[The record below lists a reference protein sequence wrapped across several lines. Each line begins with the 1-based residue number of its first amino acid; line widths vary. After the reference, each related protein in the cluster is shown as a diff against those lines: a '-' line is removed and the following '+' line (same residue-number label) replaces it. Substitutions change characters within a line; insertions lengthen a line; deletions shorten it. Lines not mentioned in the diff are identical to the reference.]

1 MFTLPT
7 IPNKS
12 ETAPAPS
19 KPANAKP
26 SAFASVPGPG
36 RKGAQYSVE
45 LLEKARADSDTVL
58 KELGSQLG
66 GLSGAEAGSRLK
78 RVGANEIA
86 REKRQS
92 VLMRLLRNVKNPL
105 VLLLVALGV
114 ISYLTGDLRATVV
127 IFVMVVLGVV
137 LRFFQELRADNA
149 AEKLQAMVSNTA
161 TLVRAGKEEEVS
173 LKFLVPGDIIRLAAG
188 DMVPADVRVLSAKDL
203 FLNQAALTGEALPVE
218 KKAAPAPADIQ
229 NPLELPNLCFLGS
242 NVESGSATA
251 VVILTGNRTYFG
263 SLAASIVGQRQLT
276 SFDLGINKFTWLMIR
291 FIAVMVP
298 AVFLINGL
306 SKHNWLEAFLFAMAV
321 AVGLTP
327 EMLPMIVTVNLSKG
341 ALAMARKKVIVKRLN
356 AIQNFGAMDVLCT
369 DKTGTLTQGKIVLEK
384 HLDVHGDPSEKVLQ
398 YGYLNS
404 YHHTGLKNLLDEA
417 ILDHKELRE
426 HLKADEKYHK
436 IDEIPFDFV
445 RRRMSVVVEDDTGLN
460 TLICKGAVEEV
471 LSQCTRVEV
480 KGEVIEVLPENDIK
494 RRKLADDLNGQGF
507 RVIALAY
514 KQLPGGSDEPV
525 YSVKDESDLIL
536 LGFLAFLDP
545 PKDTA
550 AEALKRL
557 HGLSVD
563 VKVLTGDNEI
573 ITTYICKQ
581 VGMPVEHLLLGSQ
594 IEAMNDTELAEA
606 ASATSV
612 FARLAPAHKE
622 RIIRALQS
630 KGRVLGFMGDG
641 INDAPALKA
650 ADVGISVDSAVDI
663 AKESSDIILLENS
676 LLVLEQGVLEGR
688 RVFGNIVKYIK
699 MAASSNFGNM
709 FSVVGASAFLPFL
722 PMLPIQV
729 LTNNLLYD
737 FSQTTIPTD
746 QVDAD
751 WLTKPRQWGIGRLL
765 RFILFI
771 GPISSI
777 FDYLTFFLM
786 LYIFNCWHNP
796 ALFHTGWFVESLF
809 TQTLIIHVIRT
820 NKIPFI
826 QSWASWPLIL
836 TSLIIVA
843 AGAWLTISPLATTLG
858 FVPLPPLFW
867 LYLALMLL
875 GYALLT
881 QVVKTWFIRRFG
893 E

>member
-1 MFTLPT
+1 MGLPT
-7 IPNKS
+7 TKMS
-12 ETAPAPS
+12 PAQR
-19 KPANAKP
+19 
-26 SAFASVPGPG
+26 PGNFTG
-36 RKGAQYSVE
+36 VKGAHFPDQ
-45 LLEKARADSDTVL
+45 LLEKACTDAETVLRELESRLDGLSQAEADSRS
-58 KELGSQLG
+58 KQFGP
-66 GLSGAEAGSRLK
+66 
-78 RVGANEIA
+78 NEIA
-86 REKRQS
+86 RERRQS
-92 VLMRLLRNVKNPL
+92 AVMRLLSNVKNPL
-105 VLLLVALGV
+105 VLLLTALGV
-114 ISYLTGDLRATVV
+114 LSFLTGDLRATVV

-137 LRFFQELRADNA
+137 LRFVQEMRADNA
-149 AEKLQAMVSNTA
+149 AEKLKAMVSNTA
-161 TLVRAGKEEEVS
+161 TLVREGKEAEVP
-173 LKFLVPGDIIRLAAG
+173 LRMLVPGDIIRLAAG

-203 FLNQAALTGEALPVE
+203 FLNQSALTGESLPVE
-218 KKAAPAPADIQ
+218 RKADATSAAIQ
-229 NPLELPNLCFLGS
+229 NPLELPNVCFLGS

-251 VVILTGNRTYFG
+251 VVIHTADRTYFG
-263 SLAASIVGQRQLT
+263 SLATSIVGQRQLT
-276 SFDLGINKFTWLMIR
+276 SFDKGINKFTWLMIY

-341 ALAMARKKVIVKRLN
+341 ALAMAHKKVIVKRLN

-384 HLDVHGDPSEKVLQ
+384 HLDAHGDPSEKVLQ

-417 ILDHKELRE
+417 ILAHEELEER
-426 HLKADEKYHK
+426 LKAKEKFRK

-445 RRRMSVVVEDDTGLN
+445 RRRMSVVVEDTAGLN

-471 LSQCTRVEV
+471 LGLCTRVEV
-480 KGEVIEVLPENDIK
+480 KGEVIEVLPEHDAK
-494 RRKLADDLNGQGF
+494 RRQIADELNGQGF

-514 KQLPGGSDEPV
+514 KQMPGATDEPT
-525 YSVKDESDLIL
+525 YAVKDESDLIL

-550 AEALKRL
+550 SPALKQL
-557 HGLSVD
+557 HHLNVD
-563 VKVLTGDNEI
+563 VKILTGDNEI
-573 ITTYICKQ
+573 ITAYICKE
-581 VGMPVEHLLLGSQ
+581 VGMPVEHLVLGSR
-594 IEAMNDTELAEA
+594 IEAMSEAELAEA
-606 ASATSV
+606 ASVTSV

-630 KGRVLGFMGDG
+630 KGHVLGFMGDG

-676 LLVLEQGVLEGR
+676 LLILEQGVREGR

-746 QVDAD
+746 EVDAD
-751 WLTKPRQWGIGRLL
+751 WLTKPRKWEIGGIL
-765 RFILFI
+765 RFILSI

-777 FDYLTFFLM
+777 FDYLTFFMM
-786 LYIFNCWHNP
+786 LYVFNCWHNP
-796 ALFHTGWFVESLF
+796 VLFHTGWFVESLF

-820 NKIPFI
+820 NKIPFL
-826 QSWASWPLIL
+826 QSWASRPLIV
-836 TSLIIVA
+836 TSVIIVTVG
-843 AGAWLTISPLATTLG
+843 AGLTVSPLAGALG
-858 FVPLPPLFW
+858 FVPLAPLYW
-867 LYLALMLL
+867 LLLAIILVC
-875 GYALLT
+875 YVVLT
-881 QVVKTWFIRRFG
+881 QLAKTWFYSRFG
-893 E
+893 EY

>member
-1 MFTLPT
+1 MIFIMPT
-7 IPNKS
+7 SANKS
-12 ETAPAPS
+12 EAGQEPV
-19 KPANAKP
+19 KPKAE
-26 SAFASVPGPG
+26 
-36 RKGAQYSVE
+36 GADYSGQ
-45 LLEKARADSDTVL
+45 LLEKARTDTDTVL
-58 KELGSQLG
+58 KELGSRLD
-66 GLSGAEAGSRLK
+66 GLSDAEAGARLK
-78 RVGANEIA
+78 RVGPNEIA

-92 VLMRLLRNVKNPL
+92 ALMRLLSNIKNPL
-105 VLLLVALGV
+105 VLLLLALGV
-114 ISYLTGDLRATVV
+114 LSFLTGDLRATVV

-137 LRFFQELRADNA
+137 LRFYQEMRADNA

-161 TLVRAGKEEEVS
+161 TVVRGGKEAEIS
-173 LKFLVPGDIIRLAAG
+173 LKLLVPGDIIRLAAG

-218 KKAAPAPADIQ
+218 RKSPPAPADLE
-229 NPLELPNLCFLGS
+229 NPLDQPNLCFLGS
-242 NVESGSATA
+242 NVESGSAAA
-251 VVILTGNRTYFG
+251 VVIFTGERTYFG
-263 SLAASIVGQRQLT
+263 SLAASIVGERQLT
-276 SFDLGINKFTWLMIR
+276 SFDKGINKFTWMMIW

-306 SKHNWLEAFLFAMAV
+306 SKHDWLEAFLFAMAV

-384 HLDVHGDPSEKVLQ
+384 HLDVYGDPSERVLHF
-398 YGYLNS
+398 GYLNS
-404 YHHTGLKNLLDEA
+404 FHHTGLKNLLDKA
-417 ILDHKELRE
+417 ILDHEELKE
-426 HLKADEKYHK
+426 HLKADEKYRK

-460 TLICKGAVEEV
+460 TLICKGAVDEV
-471 LSQCTRVEV
+471 MGLCSRVEV
-480 KGEVIEVLPENDIK
+480 KGEVIEVLPEHDAK
-494 RRKLADDLNGQGF
+494 RRELADDLNSQGF
-507 RVIALAY
+507 RVVALAY
-514 KQLPGGSDEPV
+514 KQMPGASDEPV

-545 PKDTA
+545 PKESA

-557 HGLSVD
+557 HNLSVD

-573 ITTYICKQ
+573 ITAYICKE

-594 IEAMNDTELAEA
+594 IETMSETELAEA
-606 ASATSV
+606 AVATSV
-612 FARLAPAHKE
+612 FARLVPAHKE
-622 RIIRALQS
+622 RIIHALQS
-630 KGRVLGFMGDG
+630 KGHVLGFMGDG

-729 LTNNLLYD
+729 LINNLLYD

-746 QVDAD
+746 QVDEE
-751 WLTKPRQWGIGRLL
+751 WLIKPRQWTIDKIL

-777 FDYLTFFLM
+777 FDYLTFFMM
-786 LYIFNCWHNP
+786 LYIFNCWQNP

-826 QSWASWPLIL
+826 QSRASWQLIL
-836 TSLIIVA
+836 SSIIIIVA
-843 AGAWLTISPLATTLG
+843 GALLTISPLANTLG
-858 FVPLPPLFW
+858 FVPLPPLYW
-867 LYLALMLL
+867 LYLTFMML

-881 QVVKTWFIRRFG
+881 QLVKMWFIRRFG
-893 E
+893 D

>member
-1 MFTLPT
+1 
-7 IPNKS
+7 
-12 ETAPAPS
+12 
-19 KPANAKP
+19 
-26 SAFASVPGPG
+26 
-36 RKGAQYSVE
+36 
-45 LLEKARADSDTVL
+45 
-58 KELGSQLG
+58 
-66 GLSGAEAGSRLK
+66 
-78 RVGANEIA
+78 
-86 REKRQS
+86 
-92 VLMRLLRNVKNPL
+92 
-105 VLLLVALGV
+105 
-114 ISYLTGDLRATVV
+114 
-127 IFVMVVLGVV
+127 
-137 LRFFQELRADNA
+137 
-149 AEKLQAMVSNTA
+149 
-161 TLVRAGKEEEVS
+161 
-173 LKFLVPGDIIRLAAG
+173 
-188 DMVPADVRVLSAKDL
+188 
-203 FLNQAALTGEALPVE
+203 
-218 KKAAPAPADIQ
+218 
-229 NPLELPNLCFLGS
+229 
-242 NVESGSATA
+242 
-251 VVILTGNRTYFG
+251 
-263 SLAASIVGQRQLT
+263 
-276 SFDLGINKFTWLMIR
+276 
-291 FIAVMVP
+291 
-298 AVFLINGL
+298 
-306 SKHNWLEAFLFAMAV
+306 
-321 AVGLTP
+321 
-327 EMLPMIVTVNLSKG
+327 
-341 ALAMARKKVIVKRLN
+341 
-356 AIQNFGAMDVLCT
+356 
-369 DKTGTLTQGKIVLEK
+369 
-384 HLDVHGDPSEKVLQ
+384 VHGDPSEKVLQ

-404 YHHTGLKNLLDEA
+404 FHHTGLKNLLDEA

-426 HLKADEKYHK
+426 HLKADEKYRK
-436 IDEIPFDFV
+436 IDEIPFEFV

-480 KGEVIEVLPENDIK
+480 KGEVIQVLPEHDAK
-494 RRKLADDLNGQGF
+494 RRQLADDLNGQGF

-514 KQLPGGSDEPV
+514 KQMPGGSDEPV

-594 IEAMNDTELAEA
+594 IETMSDPELAEA
-606 ASATSV
+606 AGTTSV

-622 RIIRALQS
+622 RVIRALQS
-630 KGRVLGFMGDG
+630 KGHVLGFMGDG

-722 PMLPIQV
+722 PMRPIQV

-751 WLTKPRQWGIGRLL
+751 WLAKPRKWEIGKFL

-786 LYIFNCWHNP
+786 LYIFDCWHNP
-796 ALFHTGWFVESLF
+796 ALFQTGWFVESLF

-826 QSWASWPLIL
+826 QSRASWPLIL
-836 TSLIIVA
+836 TSIIIVA
-843 AGAWLTISPLATTLG
+843 AGAWLTVSPLAATLG
-858 FVPLPPLFW
+858 FVPLPPMFW
-867 LYLALMLL
+867 LYLAIMLL

>member
-1 MFTLPT
+1 M
-7 IPNKS
+7 
-12 ETAPAPS
+12 
-19 KPANAKP
+19 
-26 SAFASVPGPG
+26 
-36 RKGAQYSVE
+36 
-45 LLEKARADSDTVL
+45 
-58 KELGSQLG
+58 
-66 GLSGAEAGSRLK
+66 
-78 RVGANEIA
+78 
-86 REKRQS
+86 
-92 VLMRLLRNVKNPL
+92 
-105 VLLLVALGV
+105 
-114 ISYLTGDLRATVV
+114 
-127 IFVMVVLGVV
+127 
-137 LRFFQELRADNA
+137 
-149 AEKLQAMVSNTA
+149 
-161 TLVRAGKEEEVS
+161 
-173 LKFLVPGDIIRLAAG
+173 LVPGDIVRLAAG
-188 DMVPADVRVLSAKDL
+188 DMVPADLRVLSAKDL
-203 FLNQAALTGEALPVE
+203 FLNQAALTGESVPVE
-218 KKAAPAPADIQ
+218 KKSAPASENVN
-229 NPLELPNLCFLGS
+229 NPLELPDICFLGS
-242 NVESGSATA
+242 NVESGSATG
-251 VVILTGNRTYFG
+251 VVLYTGARTYFG
-263 SLAASIVGQRQLT
+263 ALAEHLAAPRQST
-276 SFDLGINKFTWLMIR
+276 GFDKGIDKFTWLMIR

-298 AVFLINGL
+298 AVFLINGFT
-306 SKHNWLEAFLFAMAV
+306 KHDWLEAFLFAMAV

-327 EMLPMIVTVNLSKG
+327 EMLPMIVTVNLSNG

-384 HLDVHGDPSEKVLQ
+384 HLDAHGDPSEKVLQ

-417 ILDHKELRE
+417 ILAHEELEER
-426 HLKADEKYHK
+426 LKAKEQYRK

-471 LSQCTRVEV
+471 LSLCTRVEV
-480 KGEVIEVLPENDIK
+480 KGEVIEVLPEHDV
-494 RRKLADDLNGQGF
+494 RRRQLADDLNGQGF

-514 KQLPGGSDEPV
+514 KQMPGATDEPT
-525 YSVKDESDLIL
+525 YAIKDESDLIL

-557 HGLSVD
+557 HNLNVD
-563 VKVLTGDNEI
+563 VKILTGDNEI
-573 ITTYICKQ
+573 ITAYICKE
-581 VGMPVEHLLLGSQ
+581 VGMPVEHLLLGTQ
-594 IEAMNDTELAEA
+594 IEAMSEAELAEA
-606 ASATSV
+606 ASVTSV

-630 KGRVLGFMGDG
+630 KGHVLGFMGDG

-676 LLVLEQGVLEGR
+676 LLILEKGVLEGR

-709 FSVVGASAFLPFL
+709 FSVVGSSAFLPFL
-722 PMLPIQV
+722 PMRPIQV

-746 QVDAD
+746 KVDAD
-751 WLTKPRQWGIGRLL
+751 WLTKPRKWEIGRIL

-771 GPISSI
+771 GPISSL
-777 FDYLTFFLM
+777 FDYLTFFMM
-786 LYIFNCWHNP
+786 LYVFNCWHNP
-796 ALFHTGWFVESLF
+796 ALFQTGWFVESLF

-820 NKIPFI
+820 NKIPFL

-836 TSLIIVA
+836 SSVIIVA
-843 AGAWLTISPLATTLG
+843 VGAGLTVSPLAGALG
-858 FVPLPPLFW
+858 FVPLPPLYW
-867 LYLALMLL
+867 LLLAIILVC
-875 GYALLT
+875 YVVLT
-881 QVVKTWFIRRFG
+881 QLVKTWFYRRFG

>member
-1 MFTLPT
+1 
-7 IPNKS
+7 
-12 ETAPAPS
+12 
-19 KPANAKP
+19 
-26 SAFASVPGPG
+26 
-36 RKGAQYSVE
+36 
-45 LLEKARADSDTVL
+45 
-58 KELGSQLG
+58 
-66 GLSGAEAGSRLK
+66 
-78 RVGANEIA
+78 
-86 REKRQS
+86 
-92 VLMRLLRNVKNPL
+92 
-105 VLLLVALGV
+105 
-114 ISYLTGDLRATVV
+114 
-127 IFVMVVLGVV
+127 
-137 LRFFQELRADNA
+137 
-149 AEKLQAMVSNTA
+149 
-161 TLVRAGKEEEVS
+161 
-173 LKFLVPGDIIRLAAG
+173 
-188 DMVPADVRVLSAKDL
+188 
-203 FLNQAALTGEALPVE
+203 
-218 KKAAPAPADIQ
+218 
-229 NPLELPNLCFLGS
+229 
-242 NVESGSATA
+242 
-251 VVILTGNRTYFG
+251 
-263 SLAASIVGQRQLT
+263 
-276 SFDLGINKFTWLMIR
+276 
-291 FIAVMVP
+291 
-298 AVFLINGL
+298 
-306 SKHNWLEAFLFAMAV
+306 
-321 AVGLTP
+321 
-327 EMLPMIVTVNLSKG
+327 
-341 ALAMARKKVIVKRLN
+341 
-356 AIQNFGAMDVLCT
+356 
-369 DKTGTLTQGKIVLEK
+369 
-384 HLDVHGDPSEKVLQ
+384 
-398 YGYLNS
+398 
-404 YHHTGLKNLLDEA
+404 
-417 ILDHKELRE
+417 
-426 HLKADEKYHK
+426 
-436 IDEIPFDFV
+436 
-445 RRRMSVVVEDDTGLN
+445 MSVVVEDDTGLN

-480 KGEVIEVLPENDIK
+480 KGEVIQVLPEHDAK
-494 RRKLADDLNGQGF
+494 RRQLADDLNGQGF

-514 KQLPGGSDEPV
+514 KQMPGGSDEPV

-594 IEAMNDTELAEA
+594 IETMSDPELAEA
-606 ASATSV
+606 AGTTSV

-622 RIIRALQS
+622 RVIRALQS
-630 KGRVLGFMGDG
+630 KGHVLGFMGDG

-722 PMLPIQV
+722 PMRPIQV

-751 WLTKPRQWGIGRLL
+751 WLAKPRKWEIGKFL

-786 LYIFNCWHNP
+786 LYIFDCWHNP
-796 ALFHTGWFVESLF
+796 ALFQTGWFVESLF

-826 QSWASWPLIL
+826 QSRASWPLIL
-836 TSLIIVA
+836 TSIIIVA
-843 AGAWLTISPLATTLG
+843 AGAWLTVSPLAATLG

-867 LYLALMLL
+867 LYLAIMLL

>member
-1 MFTLPT
+1 MQ
-7 IPNKS
+7 I
-12 ETAPAPS
+12 S
-19 KPANAKP
+19 KKTMNASQHPGKVIG
-26 SAFASVPGPG
+26 ADAAHDSV
-36 RKGAQYSVE
+36 Q
-45 LLEKARADSDTVL
+45 LLEQAHTDCDAVL
-58 KELGSQLG
+58 KALGSQLG
-66 GLSGAEAGSRLK
+66 GLSEAEADSRLK
-78 RVGANEIA
+78 QFGTNEIA
-86 REKRQS
+86 RERRQS
-92 VLMRLLRNVKNPL
+92 ALMRLLSNVKNPL

-114 ISYLTGDLRATVV
+114 LSYLTGDLRATVV

-149 AEKLQAMVSNTA
+149 AAKLQAMVSNKA
-161 TLVRAGKEEEVS
+161 TVVRDGKEAEVS
-173 LKFLVPGDIIRLAAG
+173 LKLLVPGDIIRLAAG

-218 KKAAPAPADIQ
+218 RKAAPASANVQ
-229 NPLELPNLCFLGS
+229 NPLDLPNTCFLGS

-251 VVILTGNRTYFG
+251 VVIHTGNRTYFG
-263 SLAASIVGQRQLT
+263 SLATSIVGQRQLT

-306 SKHNWLEAFLFAMAV
+306 SRHNWLEAFLFAMAV

-384 HLDVHGDPSEKVLQ
+384 HLDVNGDPSEKVLQ

-417 ILDHKELRE
+417 ILNHEELEE
-426 HLKADEKYHK
+426 HLKAKEDYRK

-445 RRRMSVVVEDDTGLN
+445 RRRMSVVVENEAGLN

-471 LSQCTRVEV
+471 LGLCNRVELNG
-480 KGEVIEVLPENDIK
+480 KVIPVESEHDAK
-494 RRKLADDLNGQGF
+494 RRQIADDLNGQGF

-514 KQLPGGSDEPV
+514 KEMPKASDQPV
-525 YSVKDESDLIL
+525 YSVKDEADLIL

-550 AEALKRL
+550 IEALKRL
-557 HGLSVD
+557 HGLSVE

-573 ITTYICKQ
+573 ITAYICQQ
-581 VGMPVEHLLLGSQ
+581 VGIPVEHLLLGSK
-594 IEAMNDTELAEA
+594 IETMSDTELAAA
-606 ASATSV
+606 ASITSV
-612 FARLAPAHKE
+612 FARLVPAHKE
-622 RIIRALQS
+622 RIIHALQS
-630 KGRVLGFMGDG
+630 KGHVLGFLGDG

-746 QVDAD
+746 QVDVD
-751 WLTKPRQWGIGRLL
+751 WLTKPRKWEIGRIL

-777 FDYLTFFLM
+777 FDYLTFFMM
-786 LYIFNCWHNP
+786 LYVFNCWNNP

-820 NKIPFI
+820 NKILFL

-836 TSLIIVA
+836 TSIIIVA
-843 AGAWLTISPLATTLG
+843 VGAWLTVSPLAGTLG
-858 FVPLPPLFW
+858 FVPLPPRYWLF
-867 LYLALMLL
+867 LAIMML

>member
-1 MFTLPT
+1 MGLPT
-7 IPNKS
+7 TTMSPPQHQGNL
-12 ETAPAPS
+12 T
-19 KPANAKP
+19 
-26 SAFASVPGPG
+26 GG
-36 RKGAQYSVE
+36 KGAHVSDQ
-45 LLEKARADSDTVL
+45 LLEKARADTDTVL
-58 KELGSQLG
+58 RELESRLD
-66 GLSGAEAGSRLK
+66 GLSQAEADSRLK
-78 RVGANEIA
+78 QYGPNEIA

-92 VLMRLLRNVKNPL
+92 ALMRLLSNVKNPL
-105 VLLLVALGV
+105 VLLLTALGV
-114 ISYLTGDLRATVV
+114 LSFLTGDLRATAV

-137 LRFFQELRADNA
+137 LRFFQEMRADNA
-149 AEKLQAMVSNTA
+149 AEKLKAMVSNTA
-161 TLVRAGKEEEVS
+161 TLVRDGKEAEVP
-173 LKFLVPGDIIRLAAG
+173 LKMLVPGDIIRLAAG

-203 FLNQAALTGEALPVE
+203 FLNQAALTGESLPVE
-218 KKAAPAPADIQ
+218 RKAGAMSADVQ
-229 NPLELPNLCFLGS
+229 NPLELPNICFLGS

-251 VVILTGNRTYFG
+251 VVIHTGDKTYFG

-276 SFDLGINKFTWLMIR
+276 SFDKGVNRFTWLMIR

-384 HLDVHGDPSEKVLQ
+384 HLDAHGDPSEKVLQ

-417 ILDHKELRE
+417 ILDHEELEER
-426 HLKADEKYHK
+426 LKAKEKYRK

-445 RRRMSVVVEDDTGLN
+445 RRRMSVVVEDETGLN

-471 LSQCTRVEV
+471 LGLCTRVEV
-480 KGEVIEVLPENDIK
+480 KGEVIEVLPEHDAK
-494 RRKLADDLNGQGF
+494 RRLLADDLNGQGF

-514 KQLPGGSDEPV
+514 KQMPGATDEPV
-525 YSVKDESDLIL
+525 YAIKDESDLIL

-545 PKDTA
+545 PKDSAT
-550 AEALKRL
+550 EALKRL
-557 HGLSVD
+557 HNLSVD
-563 VKVLTGDNEI
+563 VKILTGDNEI
-573 ITTYICKQ
+573 ITAYICKE

-594 IEAMNDTELAEA
+594 IEGMTETALAEA
-606 ASATSV
+606 ATKTSV

-622 RIIRALQS
+622 HIIRALQS
-630 KGRVLGFMGDG
+630 KGHVLGFMGDG

-676 LLVLEQGVLEGR
+676 LLILEQGVLEGR

-746 QVDAD
+746 EVDAD
-751 WLTKPRQWGIGRLL
+751 WLIKPRKWEIGGIL

-777 FDYLTFFLM
+777 FDYLTFFMM
-786 LYIFNCWHNP
+786 LYLFNCWHNP

-820 NKIPFI
+820 NKIPFL

-836 TSLIIVA
+836 TSIIIVA
-843 AGAWLTISPLATTLG
+843 VGAGLTVSPLAGALG
-858 FVPLPPLFW
+858 FVALPPRYW
-867 LYLALMLL
+867 L
-875 GYALLT
+875 LLT
-881 QVVKTWFIRRFG
+881 VILICYVVLTQLIKTWFYRRFA

>member
-1 MFTLPT
+1 MGLPT
-7 IPNKS
+7 TTMS
-12 ETAPAPS
+12 PAQRQG
-19 KPANAKP
+19 NLT
-26 SAFASVPGPG
+26 GEN
-36 RKGAQYSVE
+36 GAHVSDQ
-45 LLEKARADSDTVL
+45 LLEKARADTETVL
-58 KELGSQLG
+58 RELESRLD
-66 GLSGAEAGSRLK
+66 GLSPAEADSRLK
-78 RVGANEIA
+78 QYGLNEIA

-92 VLMRLLRNVKNPL
+92 ALMRLLSNVKNPL
-105 VLLLVALGV
+105 VLLLTALGV
-114 ISYLTGDLRATVV
+114 LSFLTGDLRATAV

-137 LRFFQELRADNA
+137 LRFFQEMRADNA
-149 AEKLQAMVSNTA
+149 AEKLKEMVRNTA
-161 TLVRAGKEEEVS
+161 TLLRDGKEAEVP
-173 LKFLVPGDIIRLAAG
+173 LKMLVPGDIIRLAAG

-203 FLNQAALTGEALPVE
+203 FLNQAALTGESLPVE
-218 KKAAPAPADIQ
+218 RKAGAMSADVQ
-229 NPLELPNLCFLGS
+229 NPLELPNICFLGS

-251 VVILTGNRTYFG
+251 VVIHTGDKTYFG

-276 SFDLGINKFTWLMIR
+276 SFDKGVNRFTWLMIR

-384 HLDVHGDPSEKVLQ
+384 HLDAHGDPSEKVLQ

-417 ILDHKELRE
+417 ILDHEELQER
-426 HLKADEKYHK
+426 LKAKDKYRK

-445 RRRMSVVVEDDTGLN
+445 RRRMSVVVEDETGLN

-471 LSQCTRVEV
+471 LSLCTRVEV
-480 KGEVIEVLPENDIK
+480 KGEVIEVLPEHDAK
-494 RRKLADDLNGQGF
+494 RRLLADDLNGQGF

-514 KQLPGGSDEPV
+514 KQMPGATDEPV
-525 YSVKDESDLIL
+525 YVIKDESDLIL

-545 PKDTA
+545 PKDSAT
-550 AEALKRL
+550 EALKRL
-557 HGLSVD
+557 HNLSVD
-563 VKVLTGDNEI
+563 VKILTGDNEI
-573 ITTYICKQ
+573 ITDYICRE

-594 IEAMNDTELAEA
+594 IEGMSETALAEA
-606 ASATSV
+606 ASVTSV

-622 RIIRALQS
+622 HIIRALQS
-630 KGRVLGFMGDG
+630 KGHVLGFMGDG

-676 LLVLEQGVLEGR
+676 LLILEQGVLEGR

-746 QVDAD
+746 EVDAD
-751 WLTKPRQWGIGRLL
+751 WLIKPRKWEIGGIL

-777 FDYLTFFLM
+777 FDYLTFFMM
-786 LYIFNCWHNP
+786 LYAFHCWHNA

-820 NKIPFI
+820 NKIPFL

-836 TSLIIVA
+836 TSIIIVA
-843 AGAWLTISPLATTLG
+843 VGAGLTVSPLAGALG
-858 FVPLPPLFW
+858 FVALPPRYW
-867 LYLALMLL
+867 LLLAVILAC
-875 GYALLT
+875 YVVLT
-881 QVVKTWFIRRFG
+881 QLMKTWFYRRFG

>member
-1 MFTLPT
+1 MGLPT
-7 IPNKS
+7 TTMS
-12 ETAPAPS
+12 PAH
-19 KPANAKP
+19 
-26 SAFASVPGPG
+26 VPGNPTRG
-36 RKGAQYSVE
+36 KGALVSDQV
-45 LLEKARADSDTVL
+45 LEKSRADTETVL
-58 KELGSQLG
+58 RELESRLD
-66 GLSGAEAGSRLK
+66 GLSEAEADSRLK
-78 RVGANEIA
+78 QYGLNAIA
-86 REKRQS
+86 REERQS
-92 VLMRLLRNVKNPL
+92 ALMRLLSNVKNPL
-105 VLLLVALGV
+105 VLLLTALGV
-114 ISYLTGDLRATVV
+114 LSFLTGDLRATTV

-137 LRFFQELRADNA
+137 LRFYQEMRADNA
-149 AEKLQAMVSNTA
+149 AEKLKAMVTNTA
-161 TLVRAGKEEEVS
+161 TLVRDGKKAEVP
-173 LKFLVPGDIIRLAAG
+173 LKMLVPGDIIRMAAG

-203 FLNQAALTGEALPVE
+203 FLNQSALTGESLPVE
-218 KKAAPAPADIQ
+218 RKADATSADVQ
-229 NPLELPNLCFLGS
+229 NPLELPNICFLGS
-242 NVESGSATA
+242 NVESGTATA
-251 VVILTGNRTYFG
+251 VVIHTGDKTYFG

-276 SFDLGINKFTWLMIR
+276 SFDKGVNKFTWLMIG

-306 SKHNWLEAFLFAMAV
+306 SKHDWLEAFLFAMAV

-327 EMLPMIVTVNLSKG
+327 EMLPMIVTVNLSNG

-384 HLDVHGDPSEKVLQ
+384 HLDAHGDPSEKVLQ

-417 ILDHKELRE
+417 ILAHEELEER
-426 HLKADEKYHK
+426 LKAKEQYRK

-445 RRRMSVVVEDDTGLN
+445 RRRMSVVVEDTTGLN

-471 LSQCTRVEV
+471 LGLCTRVEV
-480 KGEVIEVLPENDIK
+480 KGEIIEVLPEHDAK
-494 RRKLADDLNGQGF
+494 RRQIADDLNGQGF

-514 KQLPGGSDEPV
+514 KQMPGATDEPT
-525 YSVKDESDLIL
+525 YAIKDESDLIL

-557 HGLSVD
+557 HNLNVD
-563 VKVLTGDNEI
+563 VKILTGDNEI
-573 ITTYICKQ
+573 ITAYICKE
-581 VGMPVEHLLLGSQ
+581 VGMPVEHLLLGTQ
-594 IEAMNDTELAEA
+594 IEAMSEAELAEA
-606 ASATSV
+606 ASVTSV

-630 KGRVLGFMGDG
+630 KGHVLGFMGDG

-676 LLVLEQGVLEGR
+676 LLILEKGVLEGR

-722 PMLPIQV
+722 PMRPIQV

-746 QVDAD
+746 KVDAD
-751 WLTKPRQWGIGRLL
+751 WLTKPRKWEIGRIL

-771 GPISSI
+771 GPISSL
-777 FDYLTFFLM
+777 FDYLTFFMM
-786 LYIFNCWHNP
+786 LYVFNCWHNP
-796 ALFHTGWFVESLF
+796 ALFQTGWFVESLF

-820 NKIPFI
+820 NKIPFL

-836 TSLIIVA
+836 SSVIIVA
-843 AGAWLTISPLATTLG
+843 VGAGLTVSPLAGALG
-858 FVPLPPLFW
+858 FVPLPPLYW
-867 LYLALMLL
+867 LLLAIILVC
-875 GYALLT
+875 YVVLT
-881 QVVKTWFIRRFG
+881 QLVKTWFYRRFG